1 MNRKLLVVP
10 VHLINKEA
18 VDEAHRVLASAF
30 PDFEVTPVGGPYIP
44 EMKAYDGVRGQWR
57 ADAVAYGLAMWARRA
72 HGCGNRCIV
81 LGVSPDD
88 GYVPGLNFVFGIAL
102 PLTGSAVIF
111 TYRLRTSS
119 PERYLE
125 RVRKEALHEV
135 GHLLG
140 LGHCRVRKCVM
151 SFSNSVFEVD
161 LKTDKFCHAC
171 AARLTRLGVK
181 VSQAHLL

>member
-1 MNRKLLVVP
+1 MSRKLLVAP
-10 VHLINKEA
+10 VHLIDRKTVGEA
-18 VDEAHRVLASAF
+18 RRVLASAF
-30 PDFEVTPVGGPYIP
+30 PDFEVTPVEGPYIP
-44 EMKAYDGVRGQWR
+44 EIEAYDGIRGQWR
-57 ADAVAYGLAMWARRA
+57 ADAVAYGLAMWARRT
-72 HGCGNRCIV
+72 HGCRDRCMV

-102 PLTGSAVIF
+102 PLAGSAVIF

-119 PERYLE
+119 LERYLE
-125 RVRKEALHEV
+125 RVRKEVLHEV

-161 LKTDKFCHAC
+161 LKTDKFCAAC
-171 AARLTRLGVK
+171 AARLKRLGVE
-181 VSQAHLL
+181 VGQDHLL